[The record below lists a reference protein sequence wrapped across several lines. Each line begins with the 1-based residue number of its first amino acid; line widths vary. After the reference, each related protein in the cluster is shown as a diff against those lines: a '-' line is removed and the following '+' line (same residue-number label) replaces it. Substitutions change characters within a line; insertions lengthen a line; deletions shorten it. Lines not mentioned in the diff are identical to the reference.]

1 MSNRNM
7 STMEATFFTFLIF
20 IGICFVLSLFGVGR
34 RPKCAHAGCQAEVS
48 ESGSYCCIHR
58 PSYRF
63 STSKSYN
70 TTNSST
76 NSSSTNKSGS
86 SNSTK
91 KTGSSSNTNK
101 NNVGSST
108 KTSSSKSSSTSSG
121 TKKYNN
127 HDSYDDGYDD
137 VYMDDDYDWD
147 RYYKDDDYARGVDDA
162 IEDMEEDG
170 EWY

>member
-1 MSNRNM
+1 MGNRNM
-7 STMEATFFTFLIF
+7 STIEATFYTVLVF
-20 IGICFVLSLFGVGR
+20 IGICFVLSLFGVGQD
-34 RPKCAHAGCQAEVS
+34 PKCAHAGCDREVS
-48 ESGSYCCIHR
+48 GSGSYCYIHKS
-58 PSYRF
+58 PYRF
-63 STSKSYN
+63 STSKSY
-70 TTNSST
+70 
-76 NSSSTNKSGS
+76 
-86 SNSTK
+86 
-91 KTGSSSNTNK
+91 NTNK

-127 HDSYDDGYDD
+127 QDSYDDGYDD
-137 VYMDDDYDWD
+137 IYMDDDYDWD